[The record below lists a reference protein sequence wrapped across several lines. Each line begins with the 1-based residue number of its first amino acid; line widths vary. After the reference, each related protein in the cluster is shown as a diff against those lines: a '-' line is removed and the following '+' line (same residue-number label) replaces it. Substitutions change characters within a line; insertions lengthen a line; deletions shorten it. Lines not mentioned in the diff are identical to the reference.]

1 MPRLAT
7 SAGLIVVLQYLQFLG
22 DENLRIVFIFIRLAT
37 NILCHR
43 VSLFSFDPRQD
54 SSGVIP
60 VKEFRYENIYLL

>member
-43 VSLFSFDPRQD
+43 VSLLTHVKTVVESFQ
-54 SSGVIP
+54 
-60 VKEFRYENIYLL
+60 